1 MRRTAASVGFLGD
14 CNVDQPAVIPALDRV
29 SGEDV
34 RVAPSKCYRGM
45 VSDKDGPRARFLH
58 VALTI
63 KLSRQIYARLG
74 ELGKTMLTLHR
85 EWFSGPRRTKV
96 GKGCRSQRRTIG
108 QRPVQHSGAH
118 QSLWKPSCSQ
128 SRVPLYCGYA
138 FCSKRRG
145 LWPGLPAALEGSW
158 LHPESRLHEPLL
170 ERGR

>member
-1 MRRTAASVGFLGD
+1 MQSSYSACEGTYERPYPCPNIPSTKSFEQRRTKKESCDSRLYNRQHNRAARRPLLCVRPTE
-14 CNVDQPAVIPALDRV
+14 PAAIPALDRV

-85 EWFSGPRRTKV
+85 EWFSEPRRTKV

-108 QRPVQHSGAH
+108 QRPVQHSG
-118 QSLWKPSCSQ
+118 
-128 SRVPLYCGYA
+128 
-138 FCSKRRG
+138 
-145 LWPGLPAALEGSW
+145 
-158 LHPESRLHEPLL
+158 
-170 ERGR
+170 

>member
-1 MRRTAASVGFLGD
+1 MLQIRRSAECLHLGVLRGPPAGGDRLRSRSESPRRPTEPAA
-14 CNVDQPAVIPALDRV
+14 IPALDRV

-85 EWFSGPRRTKV
+85 EWFS
-96 GKGCRSQRRTIG
+96 
-108 QRPVQHSGAH
+108 
-118 QSLWKPSCSQ
+118 
-128 SRVPLYCGYA
+128 
-138 FCSKRRG
+138 
-145 LWPGLPAALEGSW
+145 
-158 LHPESRLHEPLL
+158 
-170 ERGR
+170 